1 MTLGGD
7 VRKIEELAGFR
18 IRRFAT
24 AAFALMLSGVIAM
37 ACSSGSSSG
46 SSAQGSTSTVKIAV
60 EGPMSGSQAE
70 TGNDMWR
77 AVSLLVN
84 SVNDQ
89 GGVLGHHIQLV
100 RVNDQA
106 DSSIAASVARNAIAQ
121 HVVAV
126 IGPYNSS
133 VGLVNLP
140 IYEAAGVIP
149 IRLTS
154 NHLTNGMGITLQPM
168 DYQVAPVESKAIL
181 ATLPQGSKVA
191 IVYDTA
197 AYTQGVAT
205 QLKTLLTQG
214 GLNVAVFDS
223 YPSTATDFTTEIA
236 DIKAANP
243 SLIYYASFD
252 PQAEDL
258 VKQASQAGIGGTCL
272 VDGLAAQGSTFIQ
285 GAGLKLAQSCVFV
298 GVPSATEFPDSSNY
312 VSKYEAAYHT
322 APGTW
327 GAFAYDSAALLFHTV
342 TKDGTWQR
350 QTVTQSLFH
359 TTGYSGIT
367 GSVTIDP
374 STGNR
379 DNAPVVILTVNS
391 SGDYVIS
398 PTWSSKGTL
407 PTSP

>member
-1 MTLGGD
+1 
-7 VRKIEELAGFR
+7 VRGIQESGRFGV
-18 IRRFAT
+18 RRFAT
-24 AAFALMLSGVIAM
+24 AACALVLSGVTAV
-37 ACSSGSSSG
+37 ACSSGSSVTG
-46 SSAQGSTSTVKIAV
+46 SQSSTSVVKIAV

-89 GGVLGHHIQLV
+89 GGVLGHHIELV
-100 RVNDQA
+100 RVNDKA
-106 DSSIAASVARNAIAQ
+106 DSSIAASVARKAIDQ
-121 HVVAV
+121 HIVAV

-168 DYQVAPVESKAIL
+168 DYQVAPVASKAIL
-181 ATLPQGSKVA
+181 ATLPQGAKVA

-214 GLNVAVFDS
+214 GLNVPVFDS
-223 YPSTATDFTTEIA
+223 FASTASNFTTQIA

-243 SLIYYASFD
+243 SLIYYAAFD

-285 GAGLKLAQSCVFV
+285 GAGLKLAQSCVFL
-298 GVPSATEFPDSSNY
+298 GVPSATEFPDSSSY
-312 VSKYEAAYHT
+312 VSKYETTYHT

-342 TKDGTWQR
+342 TKVGTWQH
-350 QTVTQSLFH
+350 QTVTHSLFH

-374 STGNR
+374 ATGNR
-379 DNAPVVILTVNS
+379 DDAPVVILTVNS
-391 SGDYVIS
+391 SGNYIIS

-407 PTSP
+407 PIPP